1 MCDYLPEG
9 HKKRL
14 ITEKLSEA
22 AIKKYIHERT
32 VLEAQVIKSDSAHNL
47 YIDLGECTG
56 FMPREETVLGI
67 KEGNIKDIAV
77 ISRVNKTVCFV
88 IKDYK
93 TVGKGIM
100 PILSRADVQKQ
111 AKEYILNTFLP
122 GRVIPATVTHIEP
135 FGAFVDIGCGICSLI
150 PIDSVSVSRISH
162 PSQRFFAGQKIYA
175 VVKEINGDRV
185 FLSHKELLGTWEE
198 NAAEIDIGQTVT
210 GIIRSV
216 ESYGTFIEIAPN
228 LAGLADTL
236 KEALPGQTAAVYIKN
251 ILPEKMKIKLNIIS
265 LGDMQSAP
273 TPLNYRIT
281 DGSITRW
288 DYSPKTCPR
297 KIYSEF

>member
-1 MCDYLPEG
+1 MDEYLPEG
-9 HKKRL
+9 RAKQS
-14 ITEKLSEA
+14 ITERLSEA
-22 AIKKYIHERT
+22 ALKKYIYEER
-32 VLEAQVIKSDSAHNL
+32 VLEARVIKSDAGHNL
-47 YIDLGECTG
+47 YIDLGAYTG
-56 FMPREETVLGI
+56 FMPRDEAVLDIDRGVR
-67 KEGNIKDIAV
+67 DIAV
-77 ISRVNKTVCFV
+77 ISRVNKTVCFTV
-88 IKDYK
+88 TDLK
-93 TVGKGIM
+93 TTKGGIT
-100 PILSRADVQKQ
+100 PILSRARVQK
-111 AKEYILNTFLP
+111 KCREHILNSFTP
-122 GRVIPATVTHIEP
+122 GKVIPATVTHIEP

-150 PIDSVSVSRISH
+150 PIDAVSVSRISH
-162 PSQRFFAGQKIYA
+162 PSQRFFTGQEIYA

-185 FLSHKELLGTWEE
+185 YLSHKELLGTWEE

-210 GIIRSV
+210 GIIRSA

-236 KEALPGQTAAVYIKN
+236 KDALPGQTAAVYIKN

-288 DYSPKTCPR
+288 DYSPAVCQR